1 MQMSISPEVLY
12 TLAVIMMLI
21 GVAGTFLPALP
32 GVPLTFAGMLLFAYA
47 GNFEKIGTFTIV
59 VLAVLTVIAVALDFI
74 ASLIGTKGAGA
85 SKWAM
90 LGAALGTLAGLFF
103 GLPGLVIGPF
113 IGAVAGELI
122 ANKDFEQ
129 ATKAGLGAWIGLVL
143 GMAAKVAVTATMFGV
158 LVTAWFVQ

>member
-1 MQMSISPEVLY
+1 MTISPEILY

-47 GNFEKIGTFTIV
+47 GNFQYIGGWTIV
-59 VLAVLTVIAVALDFI
+59 VLAVLTVLAVALDFI

-90 LGAALGTLAGLFF
+90 LGAAVGTVVGIFF
-103 GLPGLVIGPF
+103 GLPGLVLGPF
-113 IGAVAGELI
+113 VGAVIGELI
-122 ANKDFEQ
+122 AQKDMEQ
-129 ATKAGLGAWIGLVL
+129 ATKAGLGAWVGLIV

-158 LVTAWFVQ
+158 LVLAWFM